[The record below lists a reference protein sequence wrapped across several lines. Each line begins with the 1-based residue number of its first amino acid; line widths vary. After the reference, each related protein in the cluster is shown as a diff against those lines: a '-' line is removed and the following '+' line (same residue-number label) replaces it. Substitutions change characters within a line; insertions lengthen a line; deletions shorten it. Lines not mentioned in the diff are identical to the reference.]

1 MKYHYFMHLIVTTL
15 SLGSFMSNNG
25 GVSAFHF
32 PFHTTSLVL
41 HNKRALERRKR
52 SNKRIETLNLCRFQ
66 THIQHGRGFNKNI
79 SSIRVNHS
87 IRPNRRASL
96 IPKATTATTGIPG
109 VDYIS
114 GLSVFLSMLPI
125 LSTIMVSHVMKLNL
139 RSRVF
144 LSVFRNFVQL
154 TAISF
159 ILRPIFTLQ
168 KPILVISY
176 MMVLTVLAAFE
187 SSRRTKYV
195 IKLQFTTTLV
205 SLLSNVIL
213 TTLYAFRIVIK
224 PTPFYNPQCVIPVCG
239 MLLGNCINGVSLSL
253 NSLTS
258 SIIEKQREIELYLS
272 FGATGNEAVNRLLRE
287 SIQAGLT
294 PVLNNMSV
302 MGLISIPGMMTG
314 QILGG
319 SSAVQAARWQMIIMY
334 LVASSI
340 FGTVLMQN
348 LWTTRNAFSIHGIR
362 KELLGKRMKRKWI
375 DRVQIWRKNEEPSLN
390 EMESSNKV
398 NGGHSIEVNIKSF
411 ASKESI
417 ETGKKVF
424 KVDDVAISVMTTA
437 TSSDGRGE
445 QKVKKVLFQNLSFL
459 VKEGEIAFINGPS
472 GSGKS
477 SLLRALAKLSP
488 HENGNINLTGVD
500 LNGSSESWRK
510 HVRYLTQY
518 KVDVPGTPMQSIDT
532 FSTFQSWTQEASNK
546 KSVKEEMKKETIRL
560 IQKFNLSETIL
571 DQDWITLSG
580 GESQRVILAMAIASR
595 PNVLLLDESTSA
607 LDQKSKIIV
616 ERTVVEEISKK
627 GMISIWISHDSD
639 REHLFTTG
647 TSAAEKIN
655 IANLQ

>member
-1 MKYHYFMHLIVTTL
+1 MHFIVTTI
-15 SLGSFMSNNG
+15 SLGSSMSNNG
-25 GVSAFHF
+25 GVSAFHC

-41 HNKRALERRKR
+41 QNKRALERRIR
-52 SNKRIETLNLCRFQ
+52 SNKRIETLNLYGFQ
-66 THIQHGRGFNKNI
+66 TQIQHGGGSNKNM
-79 SSIRVNHS
+79 SSVRVLRS
-87 IRPNRRASL
+87 TRPIRRASL
-96 IPKATTATTGIPG
+96 IPKATTTSTSGIPG

-114 GLSVFLSMLPI
+114 GLSVFLAMLPI
-125 LSTIMVSHVMKLNL
+125 LSTIMVSHFMKLNL

-144 LSVFRNFVQL
+144 VSVFRNFVQL
-154 TAISF
+154 SALSF

-176 MMVLTVLAAFE
+176 MMVLTVMAAFE

-195 IKLQFTTTLV
+195 IKSQFTTTLV

-213 TTLYAFRIVIK
+213 TTLYAFSIVIK

-319 SSAVQAARWQMIIMY
+319 SSAVQAARWQMLIMY

-362 KELLGKRMKRKWI
+362 KELLGKRVKRKWI
-375 DRVQIWRKNEEPSLN
+375 DRVQNWRKNEEPPL
-390 EMESSNKV
+390 ELSNKV
-398 NGGHSIEVNIKSF
+398 NGDHSIEVNIKSF

-417 ETGKKVF
+417 EMGKKVF
-424 KVDDVAISVMTTA
+424 QVDDVAISVTSTA
-437 TSSDGRGE
+437 TSSNGRSE
-445 QKVKKVLFQNLSFL
+445 QNVKRVLFQNLSFL

-488 HENGNINLTGVD
+488 PENGNINLSGVD

-518 KVDVPGTPMQSIDT
+518 KVDVPGTPMQSIDK
-532 FSTFQSWTQEASNK
+532 FSTFQSWTKESSNK
-546 KSVKEEMKKETIRL
+546 ESAKEEMKKETIRL

-627 GMISIWISHDSD
+627 GMIAIWISHDSD

-647 TSAAEKIN
+647 ASAAEN
-655 IANLQ
+655 IYMANLQ